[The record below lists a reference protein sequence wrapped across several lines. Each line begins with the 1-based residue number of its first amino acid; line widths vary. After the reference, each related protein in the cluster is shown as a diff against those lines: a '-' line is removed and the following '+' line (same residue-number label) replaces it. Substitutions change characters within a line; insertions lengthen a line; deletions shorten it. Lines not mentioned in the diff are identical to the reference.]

1 MTMENITITLKKNDR
16 CFKEGDVISLDL
28 HEGVNFIVGPNGCG
42 KTTLMHYIRA
52 IQHDLRDMNKKMFD
66 GMSNNDDEIYGPG
79 WRADKSKP
87 FVSNV
92 FDIRGLEQ
100 FDQVFVLDSIDDDPV
115 NFNNAA
121 TAGGLIGGGGWT
133 ALSLSK
139 GQKASMML
147 SKFISSIIKVTGFT
161 PQQFNEGADY
171 GKHPLVIVDEA
182 DEGLDIAHQV
192 KFVKF
197 IDRICKIWNATIICI
212 CHNPLCTLSE
222 GTMDTEVYDLSSK
235 SMKTIKQ
242 YIFDQTGLWLSVEKT
257 DEMNEKIKP
266 NTW

>member
-1 MTMENITITLKKNDR
+1 MMENITITLKKNDR

-52 IQHDLRDMNKKMFD
+52 MQHDLRDMNKKMFD
-66 GMSNNDDEIYGPG
+66 GMSNNDDQIYGGG
-79 WRADKSKP
+79 WNNDKSKP
-87 FVSNV
+87 FVSKV
-92 FDIRGLEQ
+92 FDIKGLEQ

-121 TAGGLIGGGGWT
+121 TAGGLIGGGGWA

-161 PQQFNEGADY
+161 PQQFNDGADY
-171 GKHPLVIVDEA
+171 CKHPLVIVDEA

-257 DEMNEKIKP
+257 DTMDEKIKP